1 MRLIQIGVEAM
12 KLLANATRQELMLRL
27 MVEHGI
33 RSVSDY
39 AEQIVAD
46 ALGGMRQ
53 SSGVNQGFDV
63 MTPKHGR
70 VEVKFRQL
78 PGDGRIEERC
88 ALSDAK
94 ENGFDY
100 LAIVIFHPDFRVKG
114 AVLVPYREAWP
125 FVEASAYNRIS
136 YTQACGCRGAVNITT
151 EVAAAAE
158 R

>member
-1 MRLIQIGVEAM
+1 MDDRLF
-12 KLLANATRQELMLRL
+12 NTTRQELMLRL

-46 ALGGMRQ
+46 ALGGARVANA
-53 SSGVNQGFDV
+53 GNQGYDV
-63 MTPKHGR
+63 MAPYYGR

-78 PGDGRIEERC
+78 PSDGRIEERC

-100 LAIVIFHPDFRVKG
+100 LAVVIFHPDFRVKG
-114 AVLVPYREAWP
+114 AVLVPYAEAWH
-125 FVEASAYNRIS
+125 FVAASAYNRIS
-136 YTQACGCRGAVNITT
+136 YAQASGCAGSIDITSD
-151 EVAAAAE
+151 VAAATQ

>member
-1 MRLIQIGVEAM
+1 
-12 KLLANATRQELMLRL
+12 MLQL

-46 ALGGMRQ
+46 ALGGAREAN
-53 SSGVNQGFDV
+53 SVNKGYDV
-63 MTPKHGR
+63 MSPRHGR

-78 PGDGRIEERC
+78 PNDGRLEERC

-94 ENGFDY
+94 EGGFDY
-100 LAIVIFHPDFRVKG
+100 LAIVIFHADFRVKG
-114 AVLVPYREAWP
+114 AVLVPYSEAWKY
-125 FVEASAYNRIS
+125 VEASPYNRIS
-136 YTQACGCRGAVNITT
+136 YAQACACIGSIDITS
-151 EVAAAAE
+151 EVRLASQ

>member
-1 MRLIQIGVEAM
+1 
-12 KLLANATRQELMLRL
+12 

-46 ALGGMRQ
+46 ALAGTRD
-53 SSGVNQGFDV
+53 SNGVNKGFDV
-63 MTPKHGR
+63 IAPHYGR
-70 VEVKFRQL
+70 IEVKFRQL
-78 PGDGRIEERC
+78 PQDGRLEERC

-94 ENGFDY
+94 EDGFDY

-114 AVLVPYREAWP
+114 AVLVPYREAWR
-125 FVEASAYNRIS
+125 FVEASKYNRIS
-136 YTQACGCRGAVNITT
+136 YVQASGCAGAIDITT
-151 EVAAAAE
+151 EVAAASQ